1 LENFMSITVTQLTL
15 NLPPGVTLDPASYP
29 GTAQA
34 IKVVTDLLDA
44 FAKTQADFNV
54 NAPAGSDVLSLA
66 VGLGNEQTIF
76 WPPGQTAT
84 SEVVRPK
91 TYTVTSMQKSAIT
104 DVYPVIG

>member
-1 LENFMSITVTQLTL
+1 MSITVTQLSA
-15 NLPPGVTLDPASYP
+15 NLPAGVTLDPAAYP

-34 IKVVTDLLDA
+34 IKFVVDVLDA
-44 FAKTQADFNV
+44 FNKTQNEFNAA
-54 NAPAGSDVLSLA
+54 APDGTDVLSLG

-84 SEVVRPK
+84 KEVVRPK
-91 TYTVTSMQKSAIT
+91 TYTLTSLQRSIIS

>member
-1 LENFMSITVTQLTL
+1 MSITVTDLSA
-15 NLPPGVTLDPASYP
+15 NLPTGVTLDPAAYP

-34 IKVVTDLLDA
+34 IKVLTDLLDA
-44 FAKTQADFNV
+44 FNKTQGEFNA

-76 WPPGQTAT
+76 WPPGQNVTT
-84 SEVVRPK
+84 ETVRPK
-91 TYTVTSMQKSAIT
+91 TYTLTSFQRSTIT

>member
-1 LENFMSITVTQLTL
+1 MSITVAQLSD
-15 NLPPGVTLDPASYP
+15 NLPTGVTLDPAAYA

-34 IKVVTDLLDA
+34 IKVLTDMLDA
-44 FAKTQADFNV
+44 FNKTQAEFNAA
-54 NAPAGSDVLSLA
+54 APGGTDVISLT

-84 SEVVRPK
+84 TEVVRPK
-91 TYTVTSMQKSAIT
+91 TYTLTSLQRSTIT